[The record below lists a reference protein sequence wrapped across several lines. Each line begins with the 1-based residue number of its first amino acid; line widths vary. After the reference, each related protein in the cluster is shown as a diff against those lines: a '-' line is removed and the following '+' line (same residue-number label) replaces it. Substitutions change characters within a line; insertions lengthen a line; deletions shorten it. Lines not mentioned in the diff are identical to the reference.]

1 MFLLLPVR
9 RADLDG
15 STTNTTIAQWDN
27 FILLGIPRIRSPRAP
42 RGRRPSE
49 STGRLS
55 SRIAGRYRRFCRRY
69 PNTLPKFYSSL
80 ATSFHIPFHAL
91 AHLLISGA

>member
-42 RGRRPSE
+42 RGRRPPNP
-49 STGRLS
+49 TGCLS
-55 SRIAGRYRRFCRRY
+55 SRTAGRYRRRFR
-69 PNTLPKFYSSL
+69 SS
-80 ATSFHIPFHAL
+80 TGVYGV
-91 AHLLISGA
+91 SGRPGTRN